1 MIVSDR
7 LQMSAAVDDPETL
20 ALTTQDVDFDKM
32 EQDIERFA
40 QGPSVRAAL
49 EVGVDLVN
57 YSSEIGGQL
66 ADTEGDSTE
75 DDLSQVDPL
84 TVLCQEI
91 AVCNRALGRIE
102 SELCDF

>member
-1 MIVSDR
+1 
-7 LQMSAAVDDPETL
+7 
-20 ALTTQDVDFDKM
+20 M

-40 QGPSVRAAL
+40 QGPSVQAVL

-75 DDLSQVDPL
+75 DDISQVDPL
-84 TVLCQEI
+84 TVLSRRSLSETGRSVGSRANSAI
-91 AVCNRALGRIE
+91 SNRRWGSSAT
-102 SELCDF
+102 